1 MSRPR
6 AAVLTVVAGVLAL
19 TATVANAQ
27 TGDPQ
32 AGQVIDGL
40 DGVPAPSAAD
50 ISDSIR
56 RLEIQVIPWEIPE
69 PRALRDEREEDDQT
83 VVTLGADVL
92 FAFDSAEVTGAA
104 RGVLESLATELAE
117 TSGTIEVVGHTDSVG
132 TDAYNQ
138 QLSEQRAEA
147 VAQVLQ
153 EALGQDREITTEG
166 RSFRDPVVEENDED
180 PAAAAQNRRVEIRYQ
195 R

>member
-1 MSRPR
+1 
-6 AAVLTVVAGVLAL
+6 
-19 TATVANAQ
+19 
-27 TGDPQ
+27 
-32 AGQVIDGL
+32 
-40 DGVPAPSAAD
+40 
-50 ISDSIR
+50 
-56 RLEIQVIPWEIPE
+56 LEIQVIPWEIPE